1 MTTAIPAVLGV
12 GSAAHT
18 AKQGREAARR
28 AERRA
33 KAESEQRQKMEAQAK
48 EEEQRRGQQES
59 LRGAQAADEAA
70 RASFSSKRRG
80 KRSLIRTNK
89 LGG

>member
-1 MTTAIPAVLGV
+1 
-12 GSAAHT
+12 
-18 AKQGREAARR
+18 
-28 AERRA
+28 
-33 KAESEQRQKMEAQAK
+33 
-48 EEEQRRGQQES
+48 